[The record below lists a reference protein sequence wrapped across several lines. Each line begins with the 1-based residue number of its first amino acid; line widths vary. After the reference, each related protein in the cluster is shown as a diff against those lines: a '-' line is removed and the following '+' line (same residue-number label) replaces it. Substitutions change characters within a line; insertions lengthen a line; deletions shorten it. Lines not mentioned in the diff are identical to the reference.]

1 MGVHTSEADTPW
13 WRLGDVVEWV
23 QAVEPA
29 AIVWQIRIELEGRC
43 ASGRIRAHGRRWLY
57 RPDKP
62 LWIDH
67 RDVQF
72 VLFAD
77 QYGWPQSS
85 FEAMAAREWK
95 DLTFFARPTPKMD
108 RQYDVA
114 LEQALAQLVSPVE
127 LRSLSKHRLAWRD
140 VEFWRADVIREWPQ
154 ARLVRPQNEDEHEPR
169 SDPELARAGRPIS
182 KLLTSRPAPLSDH
195 DLRSWYEARVAE
207 LIKRGET
214 SSSEDDWQMA
224 QRQFPD
230 RVKRARVRAAREELH
245 LRSGRNRADAHPRR
259 RTRIPPEIGRRK
271 MTAADLPILT
281 AVVRGTTL
289 VWLVQ
294 FNASVQATGVLGEKP
309 FPH

>member
-1 MGVHTSEADTPW
+1 MGVHMSEADTPW
-13 WRLGDVVEWV
+13 WTLGDVVEWV

-67 RDVQF
+67 RDGQF

-85 FEAMAAREWK
+85 FDVIAACEWK
-95 DLTFFARPTPKMD
+95 DLTFFARPTPEMD

-169 SDPELARAGRPIS
+169 SDPELARAGRPVS
-182 KLLTSRPAPLSDH
+182 KLLTSRPAPLSPH

-207 LIKRGET
+207 LIERGET

-224 QRQFPD
+224 QRQFRD
-230 RVKRARVRAAREELH
+230 RVKRARVRAAREEF
-245 LRSGRNRADAHPRR
+245 APA
-259 RTRIPPEIGRRK
+259 EWKKQGRRS
-271 MTAADLPILT
+271 PP
-281 AVVRGTTL
+281 TT
-289 VWLVQ
+289 
-294 FNASVQATGVLGEKP
+294 N
-309 FPH
+309 